1 MATEEEFIPTSNVL
15 YAAHKHIGKRCNE
28 VSMNFLRCK
37 KRDLDPNVCLKE
49 GEAVMGCLGAV
60 LKDLRSS
67 CLSSMDTYSQ
77 CLDKYR

>member
-49 GEAVMGCLGAV
+49 GEAVMGCGLQFINS
-60 LKDLRSS
+60 RWER
-67 CLSSMDTYSQ
+67 
-77 CLDKYR
+77 LD